1 MNAFQNPIALLVATL
16 VVVASSVAIGW
27 IVGRRTAPRPVVRT
41 ESAQPAAPAVDERAT
56 LRASALDSLADAV
69 LVVDA
74 DGRVRDCNSS
84 ALTLFDRHRDA
95 VEEQFATAL
104 RRFDRPGPERA
115 AIAWRREHF
124 VWVGEGWARQPDG
137 GMILCHARVMAIRDA
152 RARVVAFAES
162 YRTAVQDHSVE
173 QEVRDLLYG
182 VRRFEPTGTSNER
195 LLAIRDELRSAE
207 RRVPRPRS
215 RGAPVRATPA
225 VIVGERSAHRIDCRV
240 PPVMRARPLRRS
252 ACRRSL
258 EEIPLALARLRAQ
271 VQRFESDAQSAT
283 DPAATKP
290 KEARTGVEKRS
301 A

>member
-16 VVVASSVAIGW
+16 VVVASSIAIGW
-27 IVGRRTAPRPVVRT
+27 IVGRRTAPRPAAKT
-41 ESAQPAAPAVDERAT
+41 ESAPAAVPAVDERAT

-74 DGRVRDCNSS
+74 EGRVRDCNSS

-95 VEEQFATAL
+95 VEDQFATAL
-104 RRFDRPGPERA
+104 RRFDSQDQAEPYRLA
-115 AIAWRREHF
+115 SQHF

-152 RARVVAFAES
+152 RARVVAFAET

-182 VRRFEPTGTSNER
+182 VRRFEPTGNSNER
-195 LLAIRDELRSAE
+195 LIAIHDELRILSEGFRDLDHVVRQFEKLLPSLSANDPLTE
-207 RRVPRPRS
+207 SIAGPAS
-215 RGAPVRATPA
+215 DVRAAVSAVGMPA
-225 VIVGERSAHRIDCRV
+225 
-240 PPVMRARPLRRS
+240 L
-252 ACRRSL
+252 L

-271 VQRFESDAQSAT
+271 VQRFESEVQSPT

-290 KEARTGVEKRS
+290 LEARTGVEKRS

>member
-1 MNAFQNPIALLVATL
+1 LNAFQNPIALLVATL

-27 IVGRRTAPRPVVRT
+27 IVARRTAPTAVERT
-41 ESAQPAAPAVDERAT
+41 ETAESAPPAVDERAT

-74 DGRVRDCNSS
+74 EGRVRDCNSS

-104 RRFDRPGPERA
+104 RRFDSQEQSEPYRLA
-115 AIAWRREHF
+115 SQHF

-152 RARVVAFAES
+152 RSRVVAFAET

-182 VRRFEPTGTSNER
+182 VRRFEPTGTTNER
-195 LLAIRDELRSAE
+195 LIAIRDELRILSEGFRDLDHVVRQFEKLLPSLSANDPLTE
-207 RRVPRPRS
+207 S
-215 RGAPVRATPA
+215 IAGAASDVRAAVSAVGMPA
-225 VIVGERSAHRIDCRV
+225 
-240 PPVMRARPLRRS
+240 L
-252 ACRRSL
+252 L
-258 EEIPLALARLRAQ
+258 EEIPLALARLRAHL
-271 VQRFESDAQSAT
+271 QRFEADVQSAT
-283 DPAATKP
+283 DPAAIKP

>member
-27 IVGRRTAPRPVVRT
+27 IVGRRTASRPVVKPGKCAR
-41 ESAQPAAPAVDERAT
+41 AAVPAVDERAT

-74 DGRVRDCNSS
+74 EGRVRDCNSS

-95 VEEQFATAL
+95 VEDQFATAL
-104 RRFDRPGPERA
+104 RRFDSQDQAEPYRLA
-115 AIAWRREHF
+115 SQHF

-152 RARVVAFAES
+152 RARVVAFAET

-182 VRRFEPTGTSNER
+182 VRRFEPTGSYKR
-195 LLAIRDELRSAE
+195 APYRD
-207 RRVPRPRS
+207 PR
-215 RGAPVRATPA
+215 
-225 VIVGERSAHRIDCRV
+225 
-240 PPVMRARPLRRS
+240 
-252 ACRRSL
+252 
-258 EEIPLALARLRAQ
+258 
-271 VQRFESDAQSAT
+271 
-283 DPAATKP
+283 
-290 KEARTGVEKRS
+290 
-301 A
+301 